1 MISNRIQSANPFE
14 PIVHKLHFDFNWESL
29 KPICKHLIDTTEK
42 EVYLVKQGKSSV
54 LNPKQPHEIQQ
65 FKSFYQWLM
74 PLVKEIM
81 ISRSG
86 YSKYYKYGIG
96 NSWVNV
102 HDANGQTTVHNHPNT
117 MFVAATYLNMPKR
130 GGYFECKDPLEYHK
144 CGYNHEDQSWMW
156 KEIPTISGDI
166 LIFPGWLQHRTQ
178 PNLSNEKRWVLTTN
192 FYQEPEAD
200 NTLLKK

>member
-1 MISNRIQSANPFE
+1 VNNNVTDFSFSINAVLPPTTSQQEVFDTCVKD
-14 PIVHKLHFDFNWESL
+14 IVDGALDGVSG
-29 KPICKHLIDTTEK
+29 C
-42 EVYLVKQGKSSV
+42 V
-54 LNPKQPHEIQQ
+54 LA
-65 FKSFYQWLM
+65 Y
-74 PLVKEIM
+74 
-81 ISRSG
+81 
-86 YSKYYKYGIG
+86 
-96 NSWVNV
+96 
-102 HDANGQTTVHNHPNT
+102 GQTGAGKTHTIMGPPKDPGIIPRAIAKIFEEIENYPNT